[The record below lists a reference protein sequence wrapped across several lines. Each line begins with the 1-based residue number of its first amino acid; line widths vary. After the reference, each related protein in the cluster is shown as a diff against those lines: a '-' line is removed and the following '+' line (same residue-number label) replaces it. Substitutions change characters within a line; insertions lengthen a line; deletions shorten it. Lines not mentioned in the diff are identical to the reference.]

1 MHIDKIKLNNFKN
14 YHSLNLS
21 FNSSINFLFG
31 KNGSGKTNLMDAIY
45 YLSFGRSAINSIDN
59 DIIKHEKK
67 FFTIEGKYS
76 NNNIYKCTF
85 KVPKDKSIYENEH
98 KYNKIKEHIGKV
110 PAVFITPN
118 NISLIRNYSSDRR
131 RFFDLL
137 FSQIDRS
144 YLDNIIQYN
153 RLLKQRRTLFKS
165 VYNFEKI
172 DKYQLRAYDEKL
184 IELNKIIYNFRKKE
198 VTIFNDKFLYI
209 SKILADKKDK
219 NSIKYIS
226 NFNKDIG
233 IEDFEKNHK
242 NDFFS
247 LKTSIG
253 IHNDD
258 YLFNLNDL
266 LIKKFGSQGQ
276 QKLFIIILKISEYYI
291 LKEKIKKSPILLL
304 DDIFHKLDDKKID
317 VILDYISSNDFTQ
330 IFISDSIKERLNKI
344 KKIKKDVKIIELDNK
359 EINE

>member
-1 MHIDKIKLNNFKN
+1 MHIDKIKLINFKN
-14 YHSLNLS
+14 YNSLNQI
-21 FNSSINFLFG
+21 FSSNINFLFG
-31 KNGSGKTNLMDAIY
+31 KNGSGKTNLMDAVY
-45 YLSFGRSAINSIDN
+45 YLSFGRSAISNIDS
-59 DIIKHEKK
+59 DVIKHEKK
-67 FFTIEGKYS
+67 FFKIEGKYS

-85 KVPKDKSIYENEH
+85 KAPKEKNIYENDNR
-98 KYNKIKEHIGKV
+98 YDKIKEHIGKI

-118 NISLIRNYSSDRR
+118 NISLIRNYSSERR

-137 FSQIDRS
+137 FSQIDKS
-144 YLDNIIQYN
+144 YLDNLISYN
-153 RLLKQRRTLFKS
+153 RLLKQRRTLFKN
-165 VYNFEKI
+165 VDNFEKI
-172 DKYQLRAYDEKL
+172 DKYQLKAYDEKL
-184 IELNKIIYNFRKKE
+184 IELNKLIYNFRKKE
-198 VTIFNDKFLYI
+198 ITLFNKKFLYV
-209 SKILADKKDK
+209 SKILAEKKDQ

-226 NFNKDIG
+226 NFNKEIR
-233 IEDFEKNHK
+233 IKDFEKNHR

-291 LKEKIKKSPILLL
+291 LKEKIKKTPLLLL

-317 VILDYISSNDFTQ
+317 VILEYISSNDFAQ

-344 KKIKKDVKIIELDNK
+344 KKIKKEIKIIVLDNRK
-359 EINE
+359 LNE